1 MRRRDFITAVGG
13 AAVWP
18 FAARAQ
24 QEKIWRIGLLSGLS
38 RPASMESSTFGGF
51 LEGMR
56 QLGYVEGKNFVV
68 EYRFAE
74 GNYGLYPE
82 FASDFARL
90 KLDVIVV
97 TASTAI
103 HIVQRATNTIPI
115 VMGYSV
121 DPVGNGL
128 VASLAR
134 PGGNTTGLASIQE
147 DTVSKHLEL
156 IVTAVPDLSRVAILF
171 NPDNKNNAGLVGNAE
186 LAAQKA
192 RLTLVPV
199 AARNPQ
205 EMEDAFRIM
214 SQQAIGAAVFLPDT
228 FFNFHRQQIAELAI
242 RNRLPTIFAQREY
255 VEVGGMISY
264 GESFRDFFRRSA
276 SFVDKIIKGAKPAD
290 LPIELPTRFFL
301 VVNMKTAKFL
311 GLAIPESF
319 VLRADEVIE

>member
-1 MRRRDFITAVGG
+1 LRRREFIAAVG
-13 AAVWP
+13 AAAAWP
-18 FAARAQ
+18 RAALAQ
-24 QEKIWRIGLLSGLS
+24 QEKVWRIGLLSGLS

-56 QLGYVEGKNFVV
+56 QLGYVEGKNFIV

-74 GNYGLYPE
+74 GNYALYPQ
-82 FASDFARL
+82 FAADFVRL
-90 KLDVIVV
+90 NLDVIVV

-128 VASLAR
+128 VASLAS

-156 IVTAVPDLSRVAILF
+156 IVTAVPGLSRIAILF
-171 NPDNKNNAGLVGNAE
+171 NPDNKNNSGLVKNAQA
-186 LAAQKA
+186 AAQKA
-192 RLTLVPV
+192 ALTLLPI

-205 EMEDAFRIM
+205 EVEDAFSMM
-214 SQQAIGAAVFLPDT
+214 SQQAVGAAVFLPDT
-228 FFNFHRQQIAELAI
+228 FFNFHRGRIAELAI
-242 RNRLPTIFAQREY
+242 QNQLPTIFAQREY

-301 VVNMKTAKFL
+301 VVNMKTVKFL